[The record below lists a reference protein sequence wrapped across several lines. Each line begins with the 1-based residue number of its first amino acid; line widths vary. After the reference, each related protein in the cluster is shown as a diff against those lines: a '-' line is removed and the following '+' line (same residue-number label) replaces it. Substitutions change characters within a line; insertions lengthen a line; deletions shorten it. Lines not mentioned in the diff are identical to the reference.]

1 MLVPDKKRK
10 QAGFCFVIYSDGN
23 HVQSGASLVSGYRMF
38 HRVTNAVN
46 AMTIAPG
53 MVMIALSAIALGAA
67 FGGYLPLI
75 ALWMETLDVSFQQIG
90 IVTGTT
96 ALGII
101 CTAYY
106 APQFAQKYGYVTT
119 INAGLVL
126 AAIMTVLFRYTENYA
141 LWLVIR
147 FVGGLGLGLHWVLTE
162 AWLANI
168 VSDKG
173 RTRVMAIYATA
184 ISIGFGLG
192 PGIIWL
198 FGYTS
203 VTPFYLIAGL
213 LLVAALPI
221 FRLRGFEPN
230 TEFAGGGSPLLLIRK
245 APTVASACIVAGG
258 VDLALISLVPAM
270 VARSPGAEPALAL
283 TIVPAM
289 AFGTMLLQYPIAMMA
304 DRFGLR
310 KVSMIIATVGLTLC
324 SLIPFFLDSIIIA
337 ITVAFLGAGL
347 VYGLYSI
354 GLAMLSKRFTGG
366 EIVAANAGF
375 VIVFEIAN
383 LAGPGIAGVLLDLNI
398 RLGLPVFMISIG
410 IFYLAI
416 SWLRRHANPD
426 D

>member
-1 MLVPDKKRK
+1 MFRK
-10 QAGFCFVIYSDGN
+10 F
-23 HVQSGASLVSGYRMF
+23 
-38 HRVTNAVN
+38 TNAAD

-53 MVMIALSAIALGAA
+53 MVMISFSAIALGAA

-75 ALWMETLDVSFQQIG
+75 ALWMETLEVSFQQIG
-90 IVTGTT
+90 IVSGAS

-101 CTAYY
+101 FSAYF
-106 APQFAQKYGYVTT
+106 APHLAQKYGYVVT
-119 INAGLVL
+119 INIGLII

-141 LWLVIR
+141 VWLAIR

-168 VSDKG
+168 VSDHG

-184 ISIGFGLG
+184 ISVGFAAG

-198 FGYTS
+198 FGFATP
-203 VTPFYLIAGL
+203 TPFYLIAAFL
-213 LLVAALPI
+213 LIAALPI
-221 FRLRGFEPN
+221 YILRGHEPN
-230 TEFAGGGSPLLLIRK
+230 AEFSSGGSPLLLIRR

-270 VARSPGAEPALAL
+270 VARSPGAEPVLAL
-283 TIVPAM
+283 SLVPAM
-289 AFGTMLLQYPIAMMA
+289 ALGTMLLQYPIAIMA
-304 DRFGLR
+304 DRYGLR
-310 KVSMIIATVGLTLC
+310 KVSIIIATTGVSFC

-337 ITVAFLGAGL
+337 IGVAFLGAGL

-375 VIVFEIAN
+375 VIIFEAAN
-383 LAGPGIAGVLLDLNI
+383 LMGPGIAGVLLDMNI
-398 RLGLPVFMISIG
+398 RLGLPIFMISIG
-410 IFYLAI
+410 VFYLVI
-416 SWLRRHANPD
+416 SWVRRHANPD

>member
-1 MLVPDKKRK
+1 MFRK
-10 QAGFCFVIYSDGN
+10 F
-23 HVQSGASLVSGYRMF
+23 
-38 HRVTNAVN
+38 TNAAD

-53 MVMIALSAIALGAA
+53 MVMISFSAIALGAA

-75 ALWMETLDVSFQQIG
+75 ALWMETLEVSFQQIG
-90 IVTGTT
+90 IVSGAS

-101 CTAYY
+101 CSAYF
-106 APQFAQKYGYVTT
+106 APHLAQKYGYVVT
-119 INAGLVL
+119 INIGLII
-126 AAIMTVLFRYTENYA
+126 AAIMTVLFRYTENHA
-141 LWLVIR
+141 AWLAIR

-168 VSDKG
+168 VSDHG

-184 ISIGFGLG
+184 ISVGFAAG

-198 FGYTS
+198 FGFATP
-203 VTPFYLIAGL
+203 TPFYLIAAFL
-213 LLVAALPI
+213 LIAALPI
-221 FRLRGFEPN
+221 YILRGHEPN
-230 TEFAGGGSPLLLIRK
+230 AEFSSGGSPLLLIRR

-270 VARSPGAEPALAL
+270 VARSPGAEPVLAL
-283 TIVPAM
+283 SLVPAM
-289 AFGTMLLQYPIAMMA
+289 ALGTMLLQYPIAIMA
-304 DRFGLR
+304 DRYGLR
-310 KVSMIIATVGLTLC
+310 KVSIIIATTGLSFC

-337 ITVAFLGAGL
+337 IGVAFLGAGL

-375 VIVFEIAN
+375 VIIFEAAN
-383 LAGPGIAGVLLDLNI
+383 LMGPGIAGVLLDMNI
-398 RLGLPVFMISIG
+398 RLGLPIFMISIG
-410 IFYLAI
+410 VFYLVI
-416 SWLRRHANPD
+416 SWVRRHANPD

>member
-1 MLVPDKKRK
+1 MFRK
-10 QAGFCFVIYSDGN
+10 F
-23 HVQSGASLVSGYRMF
+23 
-38 HRVTNAVN
+38 TNAAD

-53 MVMIALSAIALGAA
+53 MVMISFSAIALGAA

-75 ALWMETLDVSFQQIG
+75 ALWMETLEVSFQQIG
-90 IVTGTT
+90 IVSGAS

-101 CTAYY
+101 CSAYF
-106 APQFAQKYGYVTT
+106 APHLAQKYGYVVT
-119 INAGLVL
+119 INIGLII

-141 LWLVIR
+141 TWLAIR

-168 VSDKG
+168 VSDHG

-184 ISIGFGLG
+184 ISVGFAAG

-198 FGYTS
+198 FGFATP
-203 VTPFYLIAGL
+203 TPFYLIAAFL
-213 LLVAALPI
+213 LSAALPMYT
-221 FRLRGFEPN
+221 LRRHEPN
-230 TEFAGGGSPLLLIRK
+230 AEFSSGGSPLLLIRRE
-245 APTVASACIVAGG
+245 PTVASACIVTGG

-270 VARSPGAEPALAL
+270 VARSPGAEPVLAL
-283 TIVPAM
+283 SLVPAM
-289 AFGTMLLQYPIAMMA
+289 ALGTMLLQYPIAIMA
-304 DRFGLR
+304 DRYGLR
-310 KVSMIIATVGLTLC
+310 KVSIIIATTGLSFC

-337 ITVAFLGAGL
+337 IGVAFLGAGL

-375 VIVFEIAN
+375 VIIFEAAN
-383 LAGPGIAGVLLDLNI
+383 LMGPGIAGVLLDMNI
-398 RLGLPVFMISIG
+398 RLGLPIFMISIG
-410 IFYLAI
+410 VFYLVI
-416 SWLRRHANPD
+416 SWVRRHANPD

>member
-1 MLVPDKKRK
+1 MFRK
-10 QAGFCFVIYSDGN
+10 F
-23 HVQSGASLVSGYRMF
+23 
-38 HRVTNAVN
+38 TNAAD

-53 MVMIALSAIALGAA
+53 MVMISFSAIALGAA

-75 ALWMETLDVSFQQIG
+75 ALWMETLEVSFQQIG
-90 IVTGTT
+90 IVSGAS

-101 CTAYY
+101 CSAYF
-106 APQFAQKYGYVTT
+106 APHLAQKYGYVVT
-119 INAGLVL
+119 INIGLIL

-141 LWLVIR
+141 VWLAIR

-168 VSDKG
+168 VSDHG

-184 ISIGFGLG
+184 ISVGFAAG

-198 FGYTS
+198 FGFVTP
-203 VTPFYLIAGL
+203 TPFYLIAAFL
-213 LLVAALPI
+213 LIAALPI
-221 FRLRGFEPN
+221 YILRGHEPN
-230 TEFAGGGSPLLLIRK
+230 AEFSSGGSPLLLIRR

-270 VARSPGAEPALAL
+270 VARSPGAEPVLAL
-283 TIVPAM
+283 SLVPAM
-289 AFGTMLLQYPIAMMA
+289 ALGTMLLQYPIAIMA
-304 DRFGLR
+304 DRYGLR
-310 KVSMIIATVGLTLC
+310 KVSIIIATTGLSFC

-337 ITVAFLGAGL
+337 IGVAFLGAGL

-375 VIVFEIAN
+375 VIIFEAAN
-383 LAGPGIAGVLLDLNI
+383 LMGPGIAGVLLDMNI
-398 RLGLPVFMISIG
+398 RLGLPIFMISIG
-410 IFYLAI
+410 VFYLVI
-416 SWLRRHANPD
+416 SWVRRHANPD
-426 D
+426 E

>member
-1 MLVPDKKRK
+1 MFRK
-10 QAGFCFVIYSDGN
+10 F
-23 HVQSGASLVSGYRMF
+23 
-38 HRVTNAVN
+38 TNAAD

-53 MVMIALSAIALGAA
+53 MVMISFSAIALGAA

-75 ALWMETLDVSFQQIG
+75 ALWMETLEVSFQQIG
-90 IVTGTT
+90 IVSGAS

-101 CTAYY
+101 CSAYF
-106 APQFAQKYGYVTT
+106 APHLAQKYGYVVT
-119 INAGLVL
+119 INIGLII

-141 LWLVIR
+141 VWLAIR

-168 VSDKG
+168 VSDHG

-184 ISIGFGLG
+184 ISVGFAAG

-198 FGYTS
+198 FGFATP
-203 VTPFYLIAGL
+203 TPFYLIAAFL
-213 LLVAALPI
+213 LIAALPI
-221 FRLRGFEPN
+221 YILRGHEPN
-230 TEFAGGGSPLLLIRK
+230 AEFSSGGSPLLLIRR

-270 VARSPGAEPALAL
+270 VARSPGAEPVLAL
-283 TIVPAM
+283 SLVPAM
-289 AFGTMLLQYPIAMMA
+289 ALGTMLLQYPIAIMA
-304 DRFGLR
+304 DRYGLR
-310 KVSMIIATVGLTLC
+310 KVSIIIATTGLSFC

-337 ITVAFLGAGL
+337 IGVAFLGAGL

-375 VIVFEIAN
+375 VIIFEAAN
-383 LAGPGIAGVLLDLNI
+383 LMGPGIAGVLLDMNI
-398 RLGLPVFMISIG
+398 RLGLPIFMISIG
-410 IFYLAI
+410 VFYLVI
-416 SWLRRHANPD
+416 SWVRRHANPD